1 MSENH
6 TKRHCGIALLAH
18 VDAGKTTLSEALLY
32 QAQAI
37 RSLGRV
43 DHQNSFLDYDYQ
55 ERKRGITIYLKQAV
69 FEWKNL
75 NITLLDTPGHTDFS
89 AEMERTL
96 QVLDAAIVL
105 ISAPSGIQAHTKTI
119 WKLLESY
126 RIPTFI
132 FINKMDLS
140 YQSEEEIMQQ
150 LQDELSEHC
159 VLFSSSSKEEHC
171 ALCSDELLE
180 YYSEHGKL
188 EPALIQQA
196 IRQRQI
202 FPCYSGSAL
211 KQINVKELLD
221 GLNEY
226 LPYPEYPNEFGA
238 KVFKISR
245 DIQGNRLTHIK
256 ITGGSLKAK
265 ACIGDEKIDQIR
277 IYSGNKF
284 IMVNEA
290 HAGQICC
297 LKGPQNLH
305 IQDGLGFEE
314 RGKDPLLSPC
324 LSYRMILSEKNDE
337 FQVFRQLK
345 QLEEENPELHLSYS
359 ADKKIHV
366 ELMGEIQIEILKQVI
381 ADRFHLEVSFDHG
394 SINYKETIAHAVEGI
409 GHYEPLR
416 HYAEVHLLLEPLK
429 AGSGVIID
437 TACPT
442 DVLDAH
448 WQKLILS
455 ILDSQSLNGVLT
467 NSTLTDIKITLLS
480 GKAHLKHTEGQDFH
494 QATMRA
500 LRQGLKSCE
509 SILLEPIYRFEIEV
523 PNENASKALFDLET
537 KQAQCTIEQTINQT
551 TLIHGTAPVSTMQN
565 YDTELRS
572 YTHGKG
578 RMSCTFSGY
587 QPCGNQQK
595 VIDEIGYNSDSDLD
609 NPADSVFCSHGAGF
623 VVKWYDIDQY
633 MHLERAYKPI
643 KEAPSIVYKRQ
654 SISDEELKAVMNKTY
669 KPKERYTEPRKAVKK
684 ELPDKLEVKIIEKKT
699 ECLLIDGYNMIH
711 AWDDLK
717 QLAQEDLAASRDALI
732 QQLANYHGYRKGI
745 FIVVFD
751 AYKVKENPGSIVKN
765 ENFYVVFTKSSQ
777 TADTYIEKATHHL
790 AKDYRVTVATSD
802 GMEQLI
808 IMGQGALRLSAR
820 ELKNEMN
827 KHIKAYQN
835 KTNKELGHRPMQD
848 LKKQFDEKNAK

>member
-1 MSENH
+1 MSDNSI
-6 TKRHCGIALLAH
+6 KRHCGIALLAH

-32 QAQAI
+32 KAQAI

-69 FEWKNL
+69 FEWKDL

-126 RIPTFI
+126 HIPTFI
-132 FINKMDLS
+132 FINKMDLA
-140 YQSEEEIMQQ
+140 YQSEDEIMQQ
-150 LQDELSEHC
+150 LQSELSEHC
-159 VLFSSSSKEEHC
+159 VLFTSSSKDEHC
-171 ALCSDELLE
+171 AMCSDELLE
-180 YYSEHGKL
+180 YYSEHEKL
-188 EPALIQQA
+188 EPSLIQKA
-196 IRQRQI
+196 IQQRQI

-211 KQINVKELLD
+211 KQTNVEALLD
-221 GLNEY
+221 GLNDY
-226 LPYPEYPNEFGA
+226 LPIQHYPDEFGA

-256 ITGGSLKAK
+256 VTGGSLKAK
-265 ACIGDEKIDQIR
+265 ALVNDEKIDQIR

-284 IMVNEA
+284 IMVNEVF
-290 HAGQICC
+290 AGEICC
-297 LKGPQNLH
+297 LKGPQNFH
-305 IQDGLGFEE
+305 IHDGLGFEGQ
-314 RGKDPLLSPC
+314 GKSPTLSPC
-324 LSYRMILSEKNDE
+324 LSYRMILPDKIDE

-345 QLEEENPELHLSYS
+345 QLEEENPELHLSLS
-359 ADKKIHV
+359 LDKKIHV

-381 ADRFHLEVSFDHG
+381 SDRFHYNVEFDQG
-394 SINYKETIAHAVEGI
+394 SINYKETIAYPVEGI

-429 AGSGVIID
+429 VGSGIHID

-448 WQKLILS
+448 WQKCILS
-455 ILDSQSLNGVLT
+455 VLDSQTLTGVLT
-467 NSTLTDIKITLLS
+467 NSLLTDIKITLLS
-480 GKAHLKHTEGQDFH
+480 GKAHLKHTEGQDFQ
-494 QATMRA
+494 QATLRA

-523 PNENASKALFDLET
+523 PNENTSKALFDLERLH
-537 KQAQCTIEQTINQT
+537 AQFEVQQTLNQT
-551 TLIHGTAPVSTMQN
+551 TLIHGTAPVSSMQN

-572 YTHGKG
+572 YTHGNG
-578 RMSCTFSGY
+578 RISCVFEGY
-587 QPCGNQQK
+587 APCIEQQK
-595 VIDEIGYNSDSDLD
+595 VIDEIGYNSDSDLE

-623 VVKWYDIDQY
+623 IVKWHDIDQY

-643 KEAPSIVYKRQ
+643 KEVSTTVYKRQ
-654 SISDEELKAVMNKTY
+654 TISDDELKAVMAKTY
-669 KPKERYTEPRKAVKK
+669 KQKERSIEPRKVVKK
-684 ELPDKLEVKIIEKKT
+684 ELPDKLEVKIVQKKT

-717 QLAQEDLAASRDALI
+717 QLAQEDLAASREALI

-751 AYKVKENPGSIVKN
+751 AYKVKENPGSILKK

-790 AKDYRVTVATSD
+790 AKEYRVTVATSD

-820 ELKNEMN
+820 ELKKEMN
-827 KHIKAYQN
+827 KHIKTYQEKPN
-835 KTNKELGHRPMQD
+835 TQIGHRPMQD
-848 LKKQFDEKNAK
+848 LKKRFDELED